1 MTLFALTNPELVT
14 IEDAHCAVNE
24 AGKLKRCSDGR
35 LASVVT
41 AVDNEGLLEALEQ
54 VIAGGN

>member
-1 MTLFALTNPELVT
+1 M
-14 IEDAHCAVNE
+14 
-24 AGKLKRCSDGR
+24 RRSDGR

-41 AVDNEGLLEALEQ
+41 AVDNEGLLDALER

>member
-14 IEDAHCAVNE
+14 VEDVHCAVNE
-24 AGKLKRCSDGR
+24 ARKLMRRSDGR

-41 AVDNEGLLEALEQ
+41 AVDNEGLLGALEQ